1 MAEEYLKALKMGEK
15 AGRAAAAKGD
25 YPYLPALDEILSVSD
40 VQTETYLGLMD
51 IPLDQI
57 VGTKTAGRQNA
68 FACNFMPLMKEGSEF
83 ATKWSAVYKHQV
95 VDGVSDP
102 IEAYEFMNR
111 YYVLEGN
118 KRVSVLKYIG
128 AYSIE
133 GTVTRIVPKLTKD
146 RQVRIFYE
154 YMEFYRKTAI
164 NYIWFS
170 REGSFNSLIRMC
182 GKGIDDIWTEEEKR
196 DFSSLYL
203 EFQKIFDDRGG
214 KKLSI
219 TCADAF
225 LLYLNVYP
233 YAQLKE
239 KTPSQIRAEVEK
251 IWKEFPVLEKE
262 PDQALVLSPEDM
274 PESKLFTRF
283 FQGTGSRILKVA
295 FVYDK
300 PVSESGWSYGHDL
313 GRIYVQQTFGER
325 IHTVTYAMD
334 SEHTDAAQVVET
346 ACKDGNHIIFTT
358 SERFLSASLK
368 MAIAYPQIKILCCCV
383 NRPYNAIRTYYGRM
397 YEAKFLAGMI
407 AGAMTENDRIAYC
420 ADFPIYGSLAS
431 VNAFARGALMTNPRA
446 QVYLHWN
453 SVMGSDLDRL
463 VRENEITTV
472 CDVDMIRPGMKS
484 RRFGLYRIRDGHYEN
499 LAAPIWNWG
508 KFYEKIIRDIV
519 TGSWKE
525 EEKTRRAVNYL
536 WGISGDI
543 IDLILSKKVPEGV
556 TRLVDLVRSQIYHG
570 AFIPFEGRIHKQ
582 DGTFAGED
590 GKWLPL
596 EEIITMD
603 YLARNVIGFVPKA
616 EQLSEEGQ
624 SLMGIMG
631 IVKPEEE
638 QIRMPVQMVGKA
650 GETIESGTPQRS

>member
-1 MAEEYLKALKMGEK
+1 MSDEYIRALRMGEK
-15 AGRAAAAKGD
+15 ASRAATMKGE
-25 YPYLPALDEILSVSD
+25 YPFLPALDEILSGQD

-68 FACNFMPLMKEGSEF
+68 FACNFMPLMNENSEF
-83 ATKWSAVYKHQV
+83 AMKWSVVYKHQEE
-95 VDGVSDP
+95 DGVSDP
-102 IEAYEFMNR
+102 IEAYEYMNR

-118 KRVSVLKYIG
+118 KRVSVLKFMG

-133 GTVTRIVPKLTKD
+133 GTVTRIVPKLTGD

-164 NYIWFS
+164 NYIWFT
-170 REGSFNSLIRMC
+170 REGSFNSLIRLC
-182 GKGIDDIWTEEEKR
+182 GKGLEDIWTEEEKR
-196 DFSSLYL
+196 DFSSVYL
-203 EFQKIFDDRGG
+203 EFQKIFEEKGG

-233 YAQLKE
+233 YEEMNE
-239 KTPSQIRAEVEK
+239 KSPAEVKAEVEK

-262 PDQALVLSPEDM
+262 PDQALVLNPDDTPET
-274 PESKLFTRF
+274 SLFTRF
-283 FQGTGSRILKVA
+283 FQGTGSRTLKVA

-313 GRIYVQQTFGER
+313 GRMHVQQVFGER
-325 IHTVTYAMD
+325 ILTSTYEMNSD
-334 SEHTDAAQVVET
+334 HTDAEPVVEA
-346 ACKDGNHIIFTT
+346 ACEDGNHIIFTT

-368 MAIAYPQIKILCCCV
+368 MAIKYPRVKILCCCV
-383 NRPYNAIRTYYGRM
+383 NRPYNAIRTYFGRM

-407 AGAMTENDRIAYC
+407 AGAMAENDRIAYC
-420 ADFPIYGSLAS
+420 ADFPIYGSVAS

-446 QVYLHWN
+446 KVYLHWN
-453 SVMGSDLDRL
+453 SVIGSDMD
-463 VRENEITTV
+463 VMIRENGINTV
-472 CDVDMIRPGMKS
+472 CDVDMIRPGKES

-519 TGSWKE
+519 SGSWKE
-525 EEKTRRAVNYL
+525 EEKARRAVNYL
-536 WGISGDI
+536 WGISGGI
-543 IDLILSKKVPEGV
+543 IDLIMSKKVPEGV
-556 TRLVDLVRSQIYHG
+556 TRLVDVMRTQIYQG
-570 AFIPFEGRIHKQ
+570 TFIPFEGRIRKQ
-582 DGTFAGED
+582 DGSFAGEN

-603 YLARNVIGFVPKA
+603 YLAENVIGSIPKV
-616 EQLSEEGQ
+616 EELSDEGQ
-624 SLMGIMG
+624 RLMGIMG
-631 IVKPEEE
+631 IIKPEEE

-650 GETIESGTPQRS
+650 GEAQQVL